1 MAKRIVA
8 LVFIFACTSGAWFIL
23 GGTMSFRTQEQDSLL
38 ADDVS
43 SLWGKV
49 QTQTAPSVSYLSSES
64 TQVPLTFD
72 QSKIDVN
79 LDLEHRKK
87 GLLWYSTY
95 GVAFCGDYCFSNTGT
110 EKRQFTFRYTFPYQ
124 GGVYDSFNLTLGGQP
139 VQDISLAEGVVER
152 KITLAPGESATAHVS
167 YRSQG
172 MDKWWYE
179 FGKQIS
185 QIRNFDLAIT
195 TNFDGINFPENSMSP
210 TQRSKMDGGWKLTWH
225 YDNLLSG
232 IQIGMEMPRKL
243 NPGPFVARVSFFA
256 PVSLFLFFFLMFVIT
271 TIRDVRIHPMNYF
284 FLAAAFFSFHLLL
297 AYLVD
302 HVDVHIAMLIA
313 SLTSIT
319 LVISYMRLVVG
330 TRFALLETGL
340 SQLVFLV
347 LFSYAFFLEGYTGL
361 TITVC
366 CIATLAVVMLATGR
380 IDWDKKFLASKPRP

>member
-8 LVFIFACTSGAWFIL
+8 LIFIFACASGAWFVL
-23 GGTMSFRTQEQDSLL
+23 GGAMAFRTEAQDSTLS
-38 ADDVS
+38 DDVS
-43 SLWGKV
+43 NLWGKA
-49 QTQTAPSVSYLSSES
+49 QKQEAPSVSYVGPETSE
-64 TQVPLTFD
+64 VPVTFD
-72 QSKIDVN
+72 QSKIEVN

-95 GVAFCGDYCFSNTGT
+95 KVAFAGDYRFSNSTPAAR
-110 EKRQFTFRYTFPYQ
+110 EFVFRYTFPYA
-124 GGVYDSFNLTLGGQP
+124 GGVYDSFNITIGGQT
-139 VQDISLAEGVVER
+139 VQDISLAQGVVER
-152 KITLAPGESATAHVS
+152 SITLAPGESATAHVG

-172 MDKWWYE
+172 LNQWWYE
-179 FGKQIS
+179 FGKEIS
-185 QIRNFDLAIT
+185 QIRNFDLAVT
-195 TNFDGINFPENSMSP
+195 TNFAGINFPENSMSP
-210 TQRSKMDGGWKLTWH
+210 TQRSETNGGWKLAWH

-232 IQIGMEMPRKL
+232 IQIGVEMPKRL
-243 NPGPFVARVSFFA
+243 NPGPFVSRVSFFA

-271 TIRDVRIHPMNYF
+271 TIRDIRVHPMNYF

-302 HVDVHIAMLIA
+302 HVDIHVAMLLS
-313 SLTSIT
+313 SLTSMF

-340 SQLVFLV
+340 SLLVFLV

-366 CIATLAVVMLATGR
+366 CIATLAVVMLSTGR
-380 IDWDKKFLASKPRP
+380 LDWEKKFLASKPHS